1 MGRRDRALELADG
14 GEPVSGIEATEQQL
28 EAPRIDEETATAA
41 RRTVAAHALD
51 AGDCVQLFDMLGIR
65 PGGPVATVE
74 TDVAEVDLTKFRHE
88 GEEFVP
94 VADLRMLFERIHR
107 DTGMSQLGIARRAK
121 VNPSTVASALAPAST
136 RKVVR
141 RDMYQAVLQLAQELS
156 A

>member
-1 MGRRDRALELADG
+1 M
-14 GEPVSGIEATEQQL
+14 SGIEATEQQS
-28 EAPRIDEETATAA
+28 ERVDPIDEETAQLA
-41 RRTVAAHALD
+41 RRTVAAHAID
-51 AGDCVQLFDMLGIR
+51 AEDCVRLFDMLGIR
-65 PGGPVATVE
+65 PAGIADVAAVE
-74 TDVAEVDLTKFRHE
+74 ADVAEVDLTKFRHE

-141 RDMYQAVLQLAQELS
+141 RDMYQAVLLLAQELS